1 MAYISDKHYRTTNAV
16 HEYDSFDPLLVQLHD
31 SVIQYKSKNKNQDS
45 SSELINSVAA
55 ILDANLTDSEKAL
68 ASDVLIGLIQQVER
82 DIRINLSQ
90 KLAPRDDLHH
100 SLLNYMAYGTIDIAG
115 PVLEYSPLLT
125 DTDILYIIEATS
137 PNHWRA
143 IANRDCLSER
153 VSETLIN
160 KGDAKAIHNLLL
172 NESILLEDNLLKMI
186 GVIAPQN
193 EDLAKDYIG
202 YKSLPKDLAV
212 SIYWQVSVAIRE
224 KITQQFKVTGEE
236 VDTALE
242 DSVQDFT
249 DTILSSDNMRPSNL
263 MVEIASQYHASG
275 RIKDRLLVDCL
286 RRRQGRFFIAL
297 FAKHTDLSFDVV
309 WSMMKQV
316 GGQALAV
323 ACRAKNISK
332 ENFVSLFLLTRTI
345 ARSSQ
350 AVTAEELKMAM
361 RYYDGLTFKA
371 AQDILKDSI
380 AQ

>member
-16 HEYDSFDPLLVQLHD
+16 QGYDSFDPLLVQLHD
-31 SVIQYKSKNKNQDS
+31 SVIQYKSKNKDQDS

-82 DIRINLSQ
+82 DIRINLSH

-153 VSETLIN
+153 ISESLIN

-186 GVIAPQN
+186 GVIAPQD

-202 YKSLPKDLAV
+202 YKSLPKNLAV
-212 SIYWQVSVAIRE
+212 AVYWQVSVAIRE

-236 VDTALE
+236 VDAALE

-275 RIKDRLLVDCL
+275 RIKDRLFVDCL

-297 FAKHTDLSFDVV
+297 FAKHTDLSFDII
-309 WSMMKQV
+309 WSMMQQV

-323 ACRAKNISK
+323 ACRATNISK
-332 ENFVSLFLLTRTI
+332 EHFVSLFLLTRTI

-361 RYYDGLTFKA
+361 RYYDGLTYKTA
-371 AQDILKDSI
+371 RDILKDSI